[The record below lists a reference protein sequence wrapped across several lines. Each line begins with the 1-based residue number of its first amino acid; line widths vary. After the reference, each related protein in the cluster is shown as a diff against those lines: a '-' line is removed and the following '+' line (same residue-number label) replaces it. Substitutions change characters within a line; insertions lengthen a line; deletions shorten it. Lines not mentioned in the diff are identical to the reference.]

1 MVATLR
7 AALIDW
13 RNYLVGIFTQFIAN
27 PVIGRELRVRVR
39 LRRGYLLQA
48 AYLAFMVLIVAL
60 AYQSVVGDADNLRN
74 PFDLQNA
81 LVEFYRIVLGTLITL
96 IALIAPALTANAITL
111 ERERKTIDLLLATP
125 LTARQL
131 LTGKLVAS
139 FAFVILLLALTMPVS
154 AVCVLMGGTSFGDLI
169 RAYVIVAFSTA
180 TLCAIALFTSVYAR
194 NSTLAVLWSYAR
206 VGAFLL
212 FTSMLVSLQ
221 AAFSSFAG
229 SGTGVRLLFPMALLN
244 PFAALYA
251 ADTELDMVYFK
262 LPSWAVA
269 VIVNLLFIR
278 LLLTSAARKVGLYD
292 KDVMPSLRRQVLF
305 LAPLWIVLN
314 FVPVLARGR
323 FIGLGVLWVISP
335 LEAAML
341 IALGV
346 APILALAAW
355 ISPFGKDDDKEC
367 SNDGVFRLSKMFSPA
382 PSGAFP
388 FLLTTWLLM
397 IGALIGSFAWTRLLT
412 VLGLA
417 FWEFIAALIFYFT
430 GVWVLFWGVGRACS
444 VFLRGRSLSGA
455 RALTITI
462 LTALTVLPVF
472 VHLLFYVYPY
482 ESAALNVWLWMPFFE
497 AMSNP
502 TSINVPTRLFLWG
515 SVTLL
520 LGVILGAFTSR
531 RTPRV
536 PLEPQD

>member
-1 MVATLR
+1 MATAIR
-7 AALIDW
+7 AALVDW
-13 RNYLVGIFTQFIAN
+13 RNYLIGMFTQFVAN

-60 AYQSVVGDADNLRN
+60 AYQSVVGDANNLRN

-81 LVEFYRIVLGTLITL
+81 LVEFYRIVLGTLIAL
-96 IALIAPALTANAITL
+96 VVLIAPALTANALTL
-111 ERERKTIDLLLATP
+111 ERERKTIELLLATP

-131 LTGKLVAS
+131 LTGKLVGS

-194 NSTLAVLWSYAR
+194 NSTLAVLWSYGR

-212 FTSMLVSLQ
+212 FTMVLVALQ
-221 AAFSSFAG
+221 DMYGRSAG
-229 SGTGVRLLFPMALLN
+229 SGAGVRLLFPVALFN
-244 PFAALYA
+244 PFAALFA

-269 VIVNLLFIR
+269 VIINLLLTR
-278 LLLTSAARKVGLYD
+278 LLLTGAARKVGLYD

-314 FVPVLARGR
+314 FVPVLALGGLT
-323 FIGLGVLWVISP
+323 GLGVRAIGRP
-335 LEAAML
+335 EAVML

-355 ISPFGKDDDKEC
+355 ISPFGKDEDKEC
-367 SNDGVFRLSKMFSPA
+367 HDDGVFRLSKMFSPA
-382 PSGAFP
+382 PSGALP
-388 FLLTTWLLM
+388 FLLTVWLLM

-412 VLGLA
+412 ALDLA
-417 FWEFIAALIFYFT
+417 FWEFMGALIFYFT

-444 VFLRGRSLSGA
+444 ALLRGRSLSGA
-455 RALTITI
+455 RALAITI

-482 ESAALNVWLWMPFFE
+482 DSVALNVWLWMPFFE
-497 AMSNP
+497 AISSP
-502 TSINVPTRLFLWG
+502 ISADVPTRLFLWG
-515 SVTLL
+515 SATLL
-520 LGVILGAFTSR
+520 LGAILGAFTSKR
-531 RTPRV
+531 ASRV
-536 PLEPQD
+536 LLKPQD